1 MAGNAKGNGSQHE
14 HILSLLVED
23 KFGVLQRIS
32 GVFSRRGFN
41 MNTITVGKTER
52 PGLSR
57 MTITTTGDDHTVEQI
72 IKQLSKLVETI
83 KVVEMEPEKTVTR
96 EIALLKAHVK
106 DFAARNEIMNFTNIF
121 RGRIVDA
128 GPNAMII
135 EVTGPADKI
144 DAFVE
149 LIKPFGIKEMVR
161 TGITALS
168 RD

>member
-1 MAGNAKGNGSQHE
+1 MAGNAKGNGTPHE

-41 MNTITVGKTER
+41 MNTITVGKTEK

-83 KVVEMEPEKTVTR
+83 KVIEMEPEKAVTR
-96 EIALLKAHVK
+96 EIALAKIHVK
-106 DFAARNEIMNFTNIF
+106 DFAARNELMNFTSIF
-121 RGRIVDA
+121 RGRVIDVGANSMIV
-128 GPNAMII
+128 

-149 LIKPFGIKEMVR
+149 LIRPFGIKEMVR